1 MRQDWKD
8 ANITATFKK
17 ESRRDCGNYRGI
29 SLLSIA
35 GKIMAR
41 IILNRIN
48 RKITPNILP
57 ETQCGLEVEEAP
69 WTWSAARSK
78 TRRSNY
84 QSPGDLISF
93 WRVILYRLFSSF
105 SHCLSVCPWLDF
117 GLPPRTGCV
126 VSLSVHGWTSAF
138 FLAQVV
144 WCHWGKIEPFSAT
157 LAQDGLA
164 ECDQP
169 GKNPLKYSA
178 MARNWTRA
186 MERTDSEI
194 RSFSHWTTMTDC
206 AGLT

>member
-1 MRQDWKD
+1 MSRVSAPILGGPVWVVSVSVPILGGPVWVVSVSVPILGGLVWVVSVSVMRQDWKD

-105 SHCLSVCPWLDF
+105 SHRLSVV
-117 GLPPRTGCV
+117 GLRPSFSLSTGCV
-126 VSLSVHGWTSAF
+126 V
-138 FLAQVV
+138 
-144 WCHWGKIEPFSAT
+144 
-157 LAQDGLA
+157 
-164 ECDQP
+164 
-169 GKNPLKYSA
+169 PLKGDWAIFCHAGSGWVGRVWSA
-178 MARNWTRA
+178 R
-186 MERTDSEI
+186 EKSLEI
-194 RSFSHWTTMTDC
+194 LCH
-206 AGLT
+206 G